1 MGSKKGVQAN
11 FAFSPL
17 SDSSGWAQ
25 RILVLAATS
34 VNRFGEESAFHPGV
48 ERIGEDSNG
57 DSSIQYGEAPNI
69 TVGMTASQLGD
80 SYIKETKF
88 YMRDTESDIW
98 YLQFYI
104 NHQKKRMYSSTSA
117 ISSPGRLIST
127 SNIYEWTLDRDNFKN
142 FNEVSSYESET
153 MVSQEDGERNSSL
166 VADYKTSV
174 VANNRLYA
182 GNIKQGNV
190 VYGDRMA
197 KSPIGKYNILPA
209 SNFIDVAIND
219 GDEITALIYYK
230 DKLLQ
235 FKNRKVFVVNVSGD
249 YEFLED
255 TFDNVGV
262 SHQASVT
269 KTPHGIVWAN
279 KTGCYMYD
287 GQQMANLIDNKI
299 PATSDYANVIVSI
312 HNYWLGSTYDGD
324 CVVGYIQD
332 RDTLLVKWTSDD
344 KSTSSVPDAISY
356 HFPTKSWIFNYNSI
370 SGNSGASKT
379 GAISN
384 MITDVNGDLLYYR
397 FRSDSQTYN
406 GIKKWNNA
414 SLATGTLK
422 IYSFTTKDFIFKNI
436 IDRKKIY
443 KVYVTYK
450 TTDGENSKI
459 LVKAGTNGGSISVAF
474 SADTSKFAG
483 TSTAC
488 YAADNGLL
496 DTGGDWK
503 IAELKFTTPSTF
515 NNIYSFQLQFS
526 GVELTDIGFEINDI
540 SIVFKT
546 KRTK

>member
-1 MGSKKGVQAN
+1 MQNRFAGKDFIDINSGGEMFLGYDKVPLSMHQVDAQSKDIWQYYGEDDETLIKYSYDCTEEDVGGEIKVILKFHLNLGFTQLETLTADTNLAVSIEAKEFPGRTSYRTLLERVGEGNGIWRRSIKVKNEAVNWGVDDDGDSVVPYNHSGYYNGTRLVLGTSCWERLRVEKFDVRYTSKSFIDTTVANLGANQYALGSKKGVQAN

-25 RILVLAATS
+25 RIFVLAATS

-287 GQQMANLIDNKI
+287 GQQMANLIDN
-299 PATSDYANVIVSI
+299 
-312 HNYWLGSTYDGD
+312 
-324 CVVGYIQD
+324 
-332 RDTLLVKWTSDD
+332 
-344 KSTSSVPDAISY
+344 
-356 HFPTKSWIFNYNSI
+356 
-370 SGNSGASKT
+370 
-379 GAISN
+379 
-384 MITDVNGDLLYYR
+384 
-397 FRSDSQTYN
+397 
-406 GIKKWNNA
+406 
-414 SLATGTLK
+414 
-422 IYSFTTKDFIFKNI
+422 
-436 IDRKKIY
+436 
-443 KVYVTYK
+443 
-450 TTDGENSKI
+450 
-459 LVKAGTNGGSISVAF
+459 
-474 SADTSKFAG
+474 
-483 TSTAC
+483 
-488 YAADNGLL
+488 
-496 DTGGDWK
+496 
-503 IAELKFTTPSTF
+503 
-515 NNIYSFQLQFS
+515 
-526 GVELTDIGFEINDI
+526 
-540 SIVFKT
+540 
-546 KRTK
+546 